1 MTPTDPNQIRNPDV
15 EYSLGG
21 MMMFILAP
29 FALIALASDPVFI
42 GGLIGGTVLL
52 AVLFQK
58 LLRTYVD
65 RVKDRTHTLAIPGV
79 GEVTYRVSPR

>member
-1 MTPTDPNQIRNPDV
+1 MTPTDPNQIQNPDV

-21 MMMFILAP
+21 MIAFMLAP

-52 AVLFQK
+52 VVLVQK
-58 LLRTYVD
+58 LLRTYVE
-65 RVKDRTHTLAIPGV
+65 RVEDRTRTLDIPGV
-79 GEVTYRVSPR
+79 GEVTYSVSPR